1 MTAPPNPPEGYP
13 PYQGGG
19 YPPQQPGYGGPVSA
33 RPGMLTAAA
42 VLAFIVAG
50 LEIIGGFVLLG
61 LSTAFSS
68 GLGVVFALL
77 YFVLAAGFIWGGVQ
91 TIAGKDTRI
100 IVIVA
105 GAALLLTVISWGM
118 GGFSPLNL
126 VGVAIEVLIIAFA
139 LNQQSKA
146 WIASKRGNS
155 F

>member
-77 YFVLAAGFIWGGVQ
+77 YFVLAAGFILGGVQ

-105 GAALLLTVISWGM
+105 GAALLLTVISWAM